1 MSSTRK
7 LSSKA
12 VTHAPT
18 SYLSVDS
25 PEEPFTSPP
34 PSPTVEDPEMFES
47 FYGQQ
52 ISELPTYDDEEGVIG
67 PEFGPFRNVKGA
79 PKPIPH
85 PHPFKLYEKTSEAR
99 SVKLGSPSTGD
110 ITSTIAQK
118 LRLGDL
124 ASCTVDRSF
133 DAVETSQVT
142 PEITRDLFS
151 STSKPS
157 SNLEE
162 TLQPFGG
169 RREASPATE
178 SLIGSKALPTQGMQ
192 GSFSFGRTSSK
203 STMNSRPGFEEAANQ
218 DLLGLSAYASSPQG
232 LTFGKPTSEPVPTHT
247 TFGAVSSG
255 GFLGMSQSSSRG
267 YGFGQAISETVPPHS
282 SFGAPKSASTAGFGT
297 EPLPPSSAG
306 GLFGSPVAL
315 QQASPSV
322 GFFGSTTSFS
332 KGHGFGQAMSE
343 HVPGHT
349 SLLAA
354 KSARTVGF
362 GGELQ
367 LQSSSVGGLFGSP
380 ATHQPASSSRF
391 SFGSTTSSS
400 RGLGFGEAKSE
411 PVQGSTSFA
420 AAGPTSAFGFGF
432 ASQPASEVRDL
443 FGSSA
448 VPQQTSSTGGIFGST
463 AASQQTSSTGNLF
476 GSTEASQEDSLTARG
491 LFGST
496 AAPQQASSTGGLFGS
511 TAAPQKASSAGG
523 FFGSTAAPQQA
534 SSTGGLFGSTAAPQQ
549 ASSTGGLFGSTAAPQ
564 KASSAGGFFGST
576 AAPQQASST
585 GGLFGSTTAPQQAS
599 STGGLFG
606 STAAP
611 QQVLSAGGLFG
622 STVAPQ
628 QASSTGS
635 LFGSTAAPQ
644 QASSADP
651 FGSTSTPQQAL
662 LIGNLLGFPS
672 GPQQQGSSAAGLFG
686 STAAPQQTS
695 STGDPFASP
704 VVSQQQ
710 DSPARDLFGSPAA
723 PQQPS
728 VTFQEQALPTVY
740 PSDSSAIC
748 EALFEPD
755 PPQSSVRE
763 AGSISG
769 FGGPPRSGNLFGSRP
784 PAVPSVVSRSFN
796 PAKGHDPHRKTHPPT
811 AGVVHRKVFGSSQ
824 QEEER

>member
-1 MSSTRK
+1 
-7 LSSKA
+7 
-12 VTHAPT
+12 
-18 SYLSVDS
+18 
-25 PEEPFTSPP
+25 
-34 PSPTVEDPEMFES
+34 MFES

-85 PHPFKLYEKTSEAR
+85 PHRFELYEKTSEAR

-142 PEITRDLFS
+142 PEITSDLFS

-169 RREASPATE
+169 RRKASPATE

-247 TFGAVSSG
+247 TFGTVSSG

-297 EPLPPSSAG
+297 EPLPPSPAG

-349 SLLAA
+349 SFLAA

-448 VPQQTSSTGGIFGST
+448 VSQQTSSTGGLFGST
-463 AASQQTSSTGNLF
+463 AASQQTS
-476 GSTEASQEDSLTARG
+476 LTARG

-496 AAPQQASSTGGLFGS
+496 AAPQQVSSSGGLFGSTAALQQASSSGGLFGSTAAAAPQQASSTGGLFGS

-564 KASSAGGFFGST
+564 
-576 AAPQQASST
+576 
-585 GGLFGSTTAPQQAS
+585 
-599 STGGLFG
+599 
-606 STAAP
+606 
-611 QQVLSAGGLFG
+611 QVLSAGGLFG

-635 LFGSTAAPQ
+635 LFGSTVAPQ

-651 FGSTSTPQQAL
+651 FGSTATPQQAL

-686 STAAPQQTS
+686 SSAAPQQTS

-728 VTFQEQALPTVY
+728 VTFQEQALSTVY

-796 PAKGHDPHRKTHPPT
+796 LAKGRDPHRKTHPPT
-811 AGVVHRKVFGSSQ
+811 AGIVHRKVFGYSQ